1 MRKLRYGHN
10 IADVMN
16 IRDILDSLKRG
27 DISIE
32 DAERALRLDYIEK
45 VNEHT
50 VFDHGRKMRK
60 DIPEVVYALAKT
72 PKMVA
77 DIAARVPKGGF
88 LLISRAS
95 KEHFDAVKEAVNDN
109 AVNYHEAA
117 SAITVGMQRMT
128 REVKRP
134 IGILT
139 AGSSDIRVA
148 EEAKLMAEAMGC
160 RCITSYDV
168 GVAGVHRVLEPMKL
182 MLDEDVDAIIVVAGM
197 EGALPSLVA
206 SLASVPVIG
215 VPSSTGY
222 GYGGNGEAALMCMLQ
237 TCSPG
242 LAVVNIDN
250 GIGAGSMAAVISRRR
265 RK

>member
-1 MRKLRYGHN
+1 M
-10 IADVMN
+10 D
-16 IRDILDSLKRG
+16 IRDILQSLKNG
-27 DISIE
+27 SISMD
-32 DAERALRLDYIEK
+32 DAEKALRLDYIEK
-45 VNEHT
+45 VNDHT
-50 VFDHGRKMRK
+50 VFDHGRRMRK
-60 DIPEVVYALAKT
+60 DVPEVVYALAK
-72 PKMVA
+72 PPEMVA
-77 DIAARVPKGGF
+77 DTAKRVPKGGY

-95 KEHFDAVKEAVNDN
+95 KEHYNAVAAAVKEND
-109 AVNYHEAA
+109 VVFHEKA
-117 SAITVGMQRMT
+117 SVISVGTVP
-128 REVKRP
+128 KRKKKGV

-168 GVAGVHRVLEPMKL
+168 GVAGMHRVLEPMKM
-182 MLDEDVDAIIVVAGM
+182 MLDENADAIIVVAGM

-215 VPSSTGY
+215 VPTSTGY

-250 GIGAGSMAAVISRRR
+250 GIGAGSMAAMISRRR
-265 RK
+265 HEK

>member
-1 MRKLRYGHN
+1 
-10 IADVMN
+10 MN
-16 IRDILDSLKRG
+16 IRDILEALRKGS
-27 DISIE
+27 ISIE
-32 DAERALRLDYIEK
+32 DAEKALRLDYIEK
-45 VNEHT
+45 VNDHT
-50 VFDHGRKMRK
+50 VFDHGRRMRK
-60 DIPEVVYALAKT
+60 DIPEVVYALSKT

-77 DIAARVPKGGF
+77 DTAKRVPNGGH

-95 KEHFDAVKEAVNDN
+95 KEHYEAVVSAVKDND
-109 AVNYHEAA
+109 VTYHETA
-117 SAITVGMQRMT
+117 SMISVGHPKATEKKGM
-128 REVKRP
+128 

-148 EEAKLMAEAMGC
+148 EEAKLMAGSMGC
-160 RCITSYDV
+160 ECITSYDV
-168 GVAGVHRVLEPMKL
+168 GVAGVHRVLEPMKA
-182 MLDEDVDAIIVVAGM
+182 MLDADVDAIIVVAGM

-215 VPSSTGY
+215 VPVSTGY
-222 GYGGNGEAALMCMLQ
+222 GYGGNGEAALMTMLQ

-250 GIGAGSMAAVISRRR
+250 GIGAGSMAAIISRRR